1 VQVKCIHDTYVQIN
15 HKKIRNF
22 LSNLFNMTFHVNVKV
37 QKQSKEDPILE
48 YISKNNNSVTE
59 NKII

>member
-1 VQVKCIHDTYVQIN
+1 
-15 HKKIRNF
+15 
-22 LSNLFNMTFHVNVKV
+22 MTFHVNVKV